1 MTDSTNFKPASN
13 TQTTGK
19 AQTTSKTQITGKTQ
33 VSNDILSPEQCRSAR
48 LARDSRFDG
57 LFFIAVKTTGIFCRS
72 ICPATPPKEENVEYF
87 FHSSQALQSG
97 YRPCL
102 RCRPDSAPGSWAW
115 LGTATTLQRA
125 IRLIEQGALQ
135 QQNLEEFALR
145 LGISGRYLRKLFTE
159 QLGVSPKQY
168 AQYHQLMFAK
178 QLLHLSDMSISDIA
192 LASGFNSIRRFN
204 DAFQKVL
211 KLTPSAIRK
220 RTIQELETS
229 QLPQPS
235 RKEQQAQIS
244 HQLTLRVRPPFNWQ
258 HTLDFYRL
266 RAIKGIEFVDSTSY
280 QRSFQLEQ
288 IEGWFKVSQQNEQSL
303 QVEFTLSDIRALN
316 ALMQKIRRML
326 DLESDLSSIEQHLS
340 QNGLAGIATPG
351 IRIPGVWDIW
361 EAGIR
366 AILGQQVSIKA
377 AITHLNQLT
386 QQLNN
391 HNSNAQSTAHD
402 NPLFIFPKP
411 EWIVAS
417 DLAFL
422 KLPNSRKETLKAFAR
437 YMLDHPDEHPSQWQQ
452 IKGIGPWTIQYACIR
467 GLSEPDHFLAGD
479 LVIKKALSVI
489 DKESES
495 VDIKKLSPW
504 GSYATFQ
511 CWHYYNTL
519 ADSDAQ
525 TLSPQ
530 AINTFQNNITS
541 LDSQAMTTSTQTN
554 TAKQSTRKATRK
566 IAMKTTEKAAQQS
579 YYSHWQSPLGLL
591 TLQANDQGL
600 MGLWLPTF
608 TTKPDDLGMAK
619 DDHPILQQAIQQCQ
633 EYFAGQRQNFDLPL
647 AATGTEFQQQVWHA
661 LTQIPFGV
669 TWSYQDLAN
678 AIGNPKAVRAVG
690 LANGKNPISI
700 IVPCHRVIGKNGKL
714 TGYAGG
720 VEQKEQLLKLEG
732 AL

>member
-1 MTDSTNFKPASN
+1 MTHSVSAN
-13 TQTTGK
+13 T
-19 AQTTSKTQITGKTQ
+19 
-33 VSNDILSPEQCRSAR
+33 LSPEQCRSAR

-57 LFFIAVKTTGIFCRS
+57 LFFIAVKTTGIFCRPV
-72 ICPATPPKEENVEYF
+72 CPATPPKEENVEYF

-145 LGISGRYLRKLFTE
+145 LGISDRYLRKLFTE

-178 QLLHLSDMSISDIA
+178 QLLHHSDMSISDVA

-211 KLTPSAIRK
+211 KLTPSTIRK
-220 RTIQELETS
+220 STKKEIETNQSDWLLDQHFNSEMAQYS
-229 QLPQPS
+229 QHGQFPQPS
-235 RKEQQAQIS
+235 QKEQIR

-258 HTLDFYRL
+258 HMLDFYRL
-266 RAIKGIEFVDSTSY
+266 RAIKGIEFVDGTSY

-288 IEGWFKVSQQNEQSL
+288 AEGWFKVSQQDEQSL
-303 QVEFTLSDIRALN
+303 QVEFTLSNIRALN

-326 DLESDLSSIEQHLS
+326 DLDSDLSSIEQHLR
-340 QNGLAGIATPG
+340 QNGLAGMITPG
-351 IRIPGVWDIW
+351 IRIPGVWNIW

-386 QQLNN
+386 QQLNQS
-391 HNSNAQSTAHD
+391 SNAQSSAHD
-402 NPLFIFPKP
+402 NPLLIFPKP
-411 EWIVAS
+411 EWIAAS
-417 DLAFL
+417 DLSFL

-437 YMLDHPDEHPSQWQQ
+437 YMLDHPDKHPSQWQQ

-489 DKESES
+489 NNRSEPF
-495 VDIKKLSPW
+495 DIKQLSPW

-511 CWHYYNTL
+511 CWQYYNTL
-519 ADSDAQ
+519 ADSGAQ

-530 AINTFQNNITS
+530 SINTHQYNIS
-541 LDSQAMTTSTQTN
+541 NQDSQTMTTSTQTN
-554 TAKQSTRKATRK
+554 TANKSTRKATK
-566 IAMKTTEKAAQQS
+566 KTVMKTTKKAVPQS

-608 TTKPDDLGMAK
+608 TTKPDDLGIEK

-633 EYFAGQRQNFDLPL
+633 EYFAEQRQNFDLPL
-647 AATGTEFQQQVWHA
+647 AATGTEFQQKVWHA
-661 LTQIPFGV
+661 LTQIPFGA

-720 VEQKEQLLKLEG
+720 VEQKEKLLKLEG